1 MNGPFV
7 PIEDVANHF
16 SVSVST
22 IRGWVRKGHIPKNT
36 YIKVGNTYRF
46 SIDNVA
52 SALTQQHDD
61 NVSFNEAGGRNIVA
75 LMADE
80 MDAQAEQADAGIPD
94 DHWSKEITADEDF

>member
-7 PIEDVANHF
+7 PIEDLSKHF

-46 SIDNVA
+46 SIADV
-52 SALTQQHDD
+52 SEALTSQHED
-61 NVSFNEAGGRNIVA
+61 NVSLLSISDSPEVV
-75 LMADE
+75 MADGME
-80 MDAQAEQADAGIPD
+80 AETSVDFVGED
-94 DHWSKEITADEDF
+94 DDDEDYNVDEDF

>member
-16 SVSVST
+16 SVSIST

-52 SALTQQHDD
+52 SALTQQHED
-61 NVSFNEAGGRNIVA
+61 NVSLLAISNSPEAI
-75 LMADE
+75 MADGLE
-80 MDAQAEQADAGIPD
+80 AQADAGIPD

>member
-7 PIEDVANHF
+7 PIEDLSKHF

-46 SIDNVA
+46 SIADV
-52 SALTQQHDD
+52 SEALTQQSSDV
-61 NVSFNEAGGRNIVA
+61 VSFNEALGVD
-75 LMADE
+75 MAQVTANGLE
-80 MDAQAEQADAGIPD
+80 AEASAGVPD
-94 DHWSKEITADEDF
+94 DHWSKAIGADEDF

>member
-52 SALTQQHDD
+52 SALTQQDED
-61 NVSFNEAGGRNIVA
+61 MVA
-75 LMADE
+75 VMADGME
-80 MDAQAEQADAGIPD
+80 AQADAGIPD
-94 DHWSKEITADEDF
+94 DHWSKAITADDDF

>member
-16 SVSVST
+16 SVSIST

-46 SIDNVA
+46 SISDVS
-52 SALTQQHDD
+52 SALTNQHEDL
-61 NVSFNEAGGRNIVA
+61 VSFNEAGGRNIVA

-80 MDAQAEQADAGIPD
+80 MEAEASVGSVGED
-94 DHWSKEITADEDF
+94 DDDEDYNVDEDF

>member
-16 SVSVST
+16 SVSIST

-61 NVSFNEAGGRNIVA
+61 VVSFNEALGVD
-75 LMADE
+75 MAQVTADGLE
-80 MDAQAEQADAGIPD
+80 AQADAGIPD

>member
-52 SALTQQHDD
+52 SALTQQDED
-61 NVSFNEAGGRNIVA
+61 MVTVVA
-75 LMADE
+75 DGME
-80 MDAQAEQADAGIPD
+80 AQADTGIPD
-94 DHWSKEITADEDF
+94 DHWSRAITADDDF